1 MYGRSLKSIKAMKS
15 KVYFVGVDDWN
26 RPVFREIGTR
36 RFFCDTDN
44 LVSYDAKE
52 SDVIDKYKAIGTD
65 TICYKGSSFDA
76 EPMGDPADVEI
87 LAKVEVEK
95 LLRPEVDRAWARD
108 IILNFEPSL
117 TREMVNKYTDSEL
130 KEWMNLLKIKTSF

>member
-1 MYGRSLKSIKAMKS
+1 MKS

>member
-1 MYGRSLKSIKAMKS
+1 M
-15 KVYFVGVDDWN
+15 YFVGVDEWN
-26 RPVFREIGTR
+26 RPTFREISTR
-36 RFFCDTDN
+36 RYFCDTDN
-44 LVSYDAKE
+44 LVRYDAKE
-52 SDVIDKYKAIGTD
+52 EEIIDRYKRIGTAS
-65 TICYKGSSFDA
+65 ICYKGSSFDA

-87 LAKVEVEK
+87 LTRVEAKK

-130 KEWMNLLKIKTSF
+130 KEWMKLLKIKTSF

>member
-1 MYGRSLKSIKAMKS
+1 MKS

-87 LAKVEVEK
+87 LTKVETEK

>member
-1 MYGRSLKSIKAMKS
+1 MKS

-87 LAKVEVEK
+87 ITKKEACEKYKVGYTREATK
-95 LLRPEVDRAWARD
+95 KF
-108 IILNFEPSL
+108 ILSQEPAL
-117 TREMVNKYTDSEL
+117 TREMVDKYTDSEL
-130 KEWMNLLKIKTSF
+130 KEWLRHFGLNPLF

>member
-1 MYGRSLKSIKAMKS
+1 MKS

-36 RFFCDTDN
+36 RYFCDTDN
-44 LVSYDAKE
+44 LVRYDAKE
-52 SDVIDKYKAIGTD
+52 EEIIDRYKRIGTAS
-65 TICYKGSSFDA
+65 ICYKGSSFDA

-87 LAKVEVEK
+87 LTKVEAEK
-95 LLRPEVDRAWARD
+95 LLRPLVDRAWARD

-130 KEWMNLLKIKTSF
+130 KEWMNLLKIKTNF